1 MVRPVNRKKEKT
13 KALVLN
19 SATQL
24 FIKNGYKNTRI
35 RDIAMESNVGYT
47 EIFRMFNDKDSLL
60 SQLVDILIEYQ
71 FEISK
76 KILKDKTDDKLLIYA
91 FECVLQLYITEINNN
106 IREMYAVSYTMPQTS
121 YKIYDNIALKL
132 EEIFKDH
139 LPDYETKDF
148 YELEIAAAGVMR
160 GFIIN
165 PCTIDFPIK
174 NKVRRFLNT
183 ILKIFE
189 VNEEKI
195 KEVINFIEEF
205 DMKVYA
211 VELINTL
218 YEYISNR
225 IMEE

>member
-1 MVRPVNRKKEKT
+1 
-13 KALVLN
+13 
-19 SATQL
+19 
-24 FIKNGYKNTRI
+24 
-35 RDIAMESNVGYT
+35 
-47 EIFRMFNDKDSLL
+47 MFNDKDSLL

-165 PCTIDFPIK
+165 PCTIDFPIQ
-174 NKVRRFLNT
+174 NKVKRFLNT

-195 KEVINFIEEF
+195 IEVINFIEEF
-205 DMKVYA
+205 DMKIYA

>member
-35 RDIAMESNVGYT
+35 RDIAIESNVGYT

-106 IREMYAVSYTMPQTS
+106 IREMYAVSYTMPQIS

-165 PCTIDFPIK
+165 PCTIDFPIQ
-174 NKVRRFLNT
+174 NKVKRFLNT
-183 ILKIFE
+183 I
-189 VNEEKI
+189 
-195 KEVINFIEEF
+195 
-205 DMKVYA
+205 
-211 VELINTL
+211 
-218 YEYISNR
+218 
-225 IMEE
+225 

>member
-1 MVRPVNRKKEKT
+1 M
-13 KALVLN
+13 
-19 SATQL
+19 
-24 FIKNGYKNTRI
+24 
-35 RDIAMESNVGYT
+35 
-47 EIFRMFNDKDSLL
+47 
-60 SQLVDILIEYQ
+60 
-71 FEISK
+71 
-76 KILKDKTDDKLLIYA
+76 
-91 FECVLQLYITEINNN
+91 
-106 IREMYAVSYTMPQTS
+106 
-121 YKIYDNIALKL
+121 KL

-165 PCTIDFPIK
+165 PCTIDFPIQ
-174 NKVRRFLNT
+174 NKVKRFLNT

-195 KEVINFIEEF
+195 IEVINFIEEF
-205 DMKVYA
+205 DMKIYA

>member
-1 MVRPVNRKKEKT
+1 MTKE
-13 KALVLN
+13 
-19 SATQL
+19 
-24 FIKNGYKNTRI
+24 
-35 RDIAMESNVGYT
+35 E
-47 EIFRMFNDKDSLL
+47 
-60 SQLVDILIEYQ
+60 LVDILIEYQ

-76 KILKDKTDDKLLIYA
+76 KILKEKTDDKLLIYA

-165 PCTIDFPIK
+165 PCTRDFPIQ
-174 NKVRRFLNT
+174 NKVKRFLNT

-195 KEVINFIEEF
+195 IEVINFIEEF
-205 DMKVYA
+205 DMKIYA